1 MSDKAKT
8 ANVEVTL
15 EVRNN
20 SEVEMAGIV
29 DGYAAD
35 QARAYKEEAGLY
47 AADALNSKN
56 MAEAWAAS
64 DGAPAGEGSR
74 SSKTWADTA
83 RQWAESEGAP
93 DGISEARSAKSW
105 CQTAQAWAESAE
117 EPDEIRGSHSAKR
130 GQKKPG

>member
-35 QARAYKEEAGLY
+35 QARAYKEEACLLY
-47 AADALNSKN
+47 TSPSPRD
-56 MAEAWAAS
+56 
-64 DGAPAGEGSR
+64 
-74 SSKTWADTA
+74 
-83 RQWAESEGAP
+83 
-93 DGISEARSAKSW
+93 
-105 CQTAQAWAESAE
+105 
-117 EPDEIRGSHSAKR
+117 
-130 GQKKPG
+130 